1 MAKVKATVNGAV
13 SLVNAIANKK
23 GATLG
28 ISLKVEVVMETSKG
42 KGITIQSENKSLS
55 SRLINKTIEKIVSKK
70 DLEKN
75 KIAITLNSEIPTGYG
90 LKSSS
95 AISSAIALAC
105 AKIFKPKWTDKQIL
119 LAGVDA
125 KIFKPKWTDKQILL
139 AGVDASI
146 ESKVS
151 ITGAYD
157 DACSCYYGGFNVT
170 DNAKRNRIQFQKIPS
185 NLTAVIFI
193 PKNRKRG
200 KLKNLKIL
208 SPIFNNAWELAKE
221 KKYWQSMTINGLAT
235 AAILDSDP
243 KIIVS
248 LMEKGALG
256 ASISGN
262 GPSIAAIVKKE
273 NIENIKKIFES
284 LEGRIIISKINN
296 KKAEVHEL

>member
-1 MAKVKATVNGAV
+1 MAKVKATIHGAV
-13 SLVNAIANKK
+13 SLVSAIANKK

-28 ISLKVEVVMETSKG
+28 ISLKVEAIVETSEG
-42 KGITIQSENKSLS
+42 KGIIIQSENKSLS

-75 KIAITLNSEIPTGYG
+75 KIIITLTSEIPTGYG

-95 AISSAIALAC
+95 AISSVVALAC
-105 AKIFKPKWTDKQIL
+105 AKIFKPKWTDHQIL
-119 LAGVDA
+119 LAGV
-125 KIFKPKWTDKQILL
+125 Q
-139 AGVDASI
+139 ASI

-170 DNAKRNRIQFQKIPS
+170 DNGKRSRIQFEKVPT
-185 NLTAVIFI
+185 NLIAVIFI

-200 KLKNLKIL
+200 NLKKLKIL
-208 SPIFNNAWELAKE
+208 SAIFNNVWELAKE
-221 KKYWQSMTINGLAT
+221 KKYWEAMTINGLAT
-235 AAILDSDP
+235 SSILNSDP
-243 KIIVS
+243 KIIVD
-248 LMEKGALG
+248 LIERGALG
-256 ASISGN
+256 ASVSGN

-273 NIENIKKIFES
+273 NESNVKKIFAA
-284 LEGRIIISKINN
+284 LEGSIIVSKINN

>member
-1 MAKVKATVNGAV
+1 MAKVKATIHGAV
-13 SLVNAIANKK
+13 SLVSAIANKK

-28 ISLKVEVVMETSKG
+28 ISLKVEATIETSEG

-75 KIAITLNSEIPTGYG
+75 KITITLTSEIPTGYG

-95 AISSAIALAC
+95 AISSVIALAC
-105 AKIFKPKWTDKQIL
+105 AKIFKPKLTDQQIL
-119 LAGVDA
+119 LAGVE
-125 KIFKPKWTDKQILL
+125 
-139 AGVDASI
+139 ASI

-170 DNAKRNRIQFQKIPS
+170 DNGKRNRIHFEKAPS
-185 NLTAVIFI
+185 NLIAVIFI

-200 KLKNLKIL
+200 NLKKLKIL
-208 SPIFNNAWELAKE
+208 SPIFNNAWELAKG
-221 KKYWQSMTINGLAT
+221 KKYWESMTINGLAT
-235 AAILDSDP
+235 SSILNSDP
-243 KIIVS
+243 KIIID
-248 LMEKGALG
+248 LIEKGALA
-256 ASISGN
+256 ASVSGN

-273 NIENIKKIFES
+273 NESNVKKIFS
-284 LEGRIIISKINN
+284 NLEGSIIVSKINN

>member
-1 MAKVKATVNGAV
+1 MAKVKATIHGAV
-13 SLVNAIANKK
+13 SLVSAIANKK

-28 ISLKVEVVMETSKG
+28 ISLKVEAIIETSEG

-55 SRLINKTIEKIVSKK
+55 SRLINKTIEKIVSKR

-75 KIAITLNSEIPTGYG
+75 KITITLTSEIPTGYG

-95 AISSAIALAC
+95 AISSVVALAC
-105 AKIFKPKWTDKQIL
+105 AKIFKPKLTDQ
-119 LAGVDA
+119 
-125 KIFKPKWTDKQILL
+125 QILL

-170 DNAKRNRIQFQKIPS
+170 DNGKRTRTYFEKAPS
-185 NLTAVIFI
+185 NLIAIIFI

-200 KLKNLKIL
+200 NLKKLKIL

-221 KKYWQSMTINGLAT
+221 KKYWESMTINGLAT
-235 AAILDSDP
+235 SSILNSDP
-243 KIIVS
+243 KIIID
-248 LMEKGALG
+248 LIEKGALA

-273 NIENIKKIFES
+273 NESNVKKIFGN
-284 LEGRIIISKINN
+284 LEGSIIVSKINN